1 MFILESFIAYC
12 MAKNEP
18 KLDKMCPRCSAKD
31 VLQVGKE
38 LTLSSN
44 VTVFKCHNP
53 ERDALNFLICDHMY
67 AKDQSVKLSGS
78 LVLEA
83 AKCMQLV
90 GGYSGLGEFVREC
103 IRNQISEE
111 RRQIGEMALG
121 KILAEATKDPETI
134 RKLMEED

>member
-1 MFILESFIAYC
+1 

-18 KLDKMCPRCSAKD
+18 KLDKMCPRCGAKD
-31 VLQVGKE
+31 VLQVDKE

-111 RRQIGEMALG
+111 RRQIGEMAFG
-121 KILAEATKDPETI
+121 KILAEATKDPERI